1 MKHHCVNLGMAQK
14 CSKYVKTMS
23 TQFYTCLY
31 VTLTYSTRKP
41 VQRKTFRF
49 QNACTMLHKSTD
61 GVKTCLCYL
70 CFISASFLALDK
82 PYHRTHHVIDARLF
96 SSSAPL
102 KAFTKPL
109 NQSCS
114 ICNGDLKEFD
124 PWNGALWHCQREHV
138 RGSISWCH
146 QGAYLPSCLRLE
158 NLFDAGTKSSSKP
171 HSAHMDVERDR
182 QQFAGYA
189 FILPTA
195 WCESF
200 SILLHWQ
207 LAHTKVHIVTLLQC
221 LSEFLQKESG
231 VQQISSGTR

>member
-158 NLFDAGTKSSSKP
+158 NLFDAGTNHRP
-171 HSAHMDVERDR
+171 NH
-182 QQFAGYA
+182 
-189 FILPTA
+189 ILPTWMSKEIA
-195 WCESF
+195 NNLQGMHLFCPLPGASL
-200 SILLHWQ
+200 SAYCSTGNSL
-207 LAHTKVHIVTLLQC
+207 TLK
-221 LSEFLQKESG
+221 F
-231 VQQISSGTR
+231 T